1 MQNMDEP
8 KTSDQIHI
16 NIWMQNPSQ
25 EPPASSKTPNKD
37 LKDMGVLCTFKS
49 KIESQNWD
57 NGFTKG
63 WLQYPNQD
71 QYAKPQSRT
80 SSILQI
86 PKLGLRGHRC
96 SLHPQNQDEEQK
108 LGSWV
113 YLRPLT
119 ISNFERKFQD
129 MSVIKTSYLDF
140 GTLQNYKLFW
150 AKLIFVK
157 IEFGSWATLSW
168 LSWAKLIWVKTEF
181 ESWASLS
188 WLFWAKINWVK
199 ELSFSEL
206 FASELSYFEPIP
218 AELSLF

>member
-1 MQNMDEP
+1 MFFAP
-8 KTSDQIHI
+8 SKSRYRAKIQIMGI
-16 NIWMQNPSQ
+16 
-25 EPPASSKTPNKD
+25 SKWP
-37 LKDMGVLCTFKS
+37 
-49 KIESQNWD
+49 
-57 NGFTKG
+57 
-63 WLQYPNQD
+63 YPNQD

-80 SSILQI
+80 SSILQS

-119 ISNFERKFQD
+119 ISNFERKFLN

-157 IEFGSWATLSW
+157 IEFGSWASLSW

-181 ESWASLS
+181 ENWASLS
-188 WLFWAKINWVK
+188 WLVQAKLIW
-199 ELSFSEL
+199 E
-206 FASELSYFEPIP
+206 
-218 AELSLF
+218 